1 MKFDFIQLGG
11 DLRFD
16 YLNHILKN
24 NNYKIFPYKFKKISD
39 KEGLDAFKNSKY
51 IIGPIPFI
59 RNKKITNTDI
69 SFSDILP
76 FFKEGQTLFS
86 SNIDKDIVNLLN
98 DKKIK
103 VYDFNLNENF
113 TILNSVATAEGA
125 ICDAI
130 SLSKLNLHL
139 ANVLVLGFG
148 KCAKTLSLKL
158 KGIGSNVSIMAR
170 RKEALSLANSLG
182 FKSYNLSQLKDKI
195 NEFAFIFNTIPAQII
210 DKDIALNIDNDATF
224 IDIASYPGCLKDLD
238 LKETKFSYNLS
249 LGLPSKYAPYQ
260 SALIIY
266 DLIYEY
272 IKNKR

>member
-158 KGIGSNVSIMAR
+158 KGIGSNVSIMTR

-272 IKNKR
+272 IKSKR